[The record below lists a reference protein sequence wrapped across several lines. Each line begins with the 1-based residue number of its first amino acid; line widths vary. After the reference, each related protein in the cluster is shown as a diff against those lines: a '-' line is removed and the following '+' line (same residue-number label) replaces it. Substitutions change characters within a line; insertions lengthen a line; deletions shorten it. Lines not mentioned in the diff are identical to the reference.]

1 MASVE
6 KAYGDAL
13 FSLVI
18 ENDEKLLSDI
28 LLELKT
34 VAGIFSAEPD
44 FIKLLKTPTILMEEK
59 LSVIKEAFGGKV
71 HEYVLNYLLVLTENG
86 RINYFDKIL
95 AYFTQLHNDYKNIA
109 DVTVVSAMPLSDE
122 MAEKI
127 RAKMQKVTGKTVNM
141 TLKTDKSVIGG
152 VVISYGNTTIDGSV
166 RARLER
172 LKADIA
178 GIIA

>member
-13 FSLVI
+13 FSLI
-18 ENDEKLLSDI
+18 IDDDEKLLTDI
-28 LLELKT
+28 LSELK
-34 VAGIFSAEPD
+34 AIAEIFNAEPE
-44 FIKLLKTPTILMEEK
+44 FIKLLKAPTILIDEK
-59 LSVIKEAFGGKV
+59 LSVVKEAFEGRV
-71 HEYVLNYLLVLTENG
+71 HKYVLNFLMVLTENG
-86 RINYFDKIL
+86 RIDSFNKIL
-95 AYFTQLHNDYKNIA
+95 AYFTQLHNDYKNLA
-109 DVTVVSAMPLSDE
+109 DVTVTSAMPLSDE

-127 RAKMQKVTGKTVNM
+127 RAKMEKVTGKTVNM

-166 RARLER
+166 KARLER
-172 LKADIA
+172 LKNDIA